1 MPPSGTVASRFA
13 LSRPLPWVIGI
24 ALLLIAGMVAWDWRV
39 ARQHGAAP
47 QPTAAPAVA
56 PTPPA
61 PAPQSAR
68 PATPP
73 GPSFDIVRINPRG
86 DAVMAGRATPGA
98 DVVLRDG
105 DRDLGRAR
113 ADAQGNWVFLPAQPL
128 APGARELSILER
140 VPGGDDRR
148 SESTVVLVVPDEAA
162 KAAGTTAM
170 AVLSTP
176 GAAPRMLQGPE
187 SGQATPTAPVPS
199 TPPSAT
205 PNPQARAATPARLGV
220 DAVDYDEHGE
230 VRFAGTAEAGAT
242 LRLYVNNQPIGD
254 ATADA
259 LGRWTLAPEAPIS
272 AGDHT
277 LRLDQV
283 GAGGRVANRVE
294 LPFHRQAKAAA
305 DDTGRVVVQP
315 GQSLWQIARQ
325 AYGQGTRFTVIY
337 AANKDTIRDPRLI
350 YPGQTFTLPD
360 ATLPTPNTA
369 NPR

>member
-1 MPPSGTVASRFA
+1 MPPAGSVASRFA

-24 ALLLIAGMVAWDWRV
+24 AALIIAGLVAWDWRI

-47 QPTAAPAVA
+47 LPVASSPPATTASPPPARAPA
-56 PTPPA
+56 TP
-61 PAPQSAR
+61 SA
-68 PATPP
+68 PP

-128 APGARELSILER
+128 APGARELSIVER
-140 VPGGDDRR
+140 VPGGEDRR
-148 SESTVVLVVPDEAA
+148 SEATVLLVVPDEAA
-162 KAAGTTAM
+162 KATGTTAM
-170 AVLSTP
+170 AVLSAP

-187 SGQATPTAPVPS
+187 PSQATPPAAS
-199 TPPSAT
+199 TPAGGVAPT
-205 PNPQARAATPARLGV
+205 NPLARTTIAPRLGV
-220 DAVDYDEHGE
+220 DAVDYDERGE
-230 VRFAGTAEAGAT
+230 VRFAGTAEPGAT
-242 LRLYVNNQPIGD
+242 LRLYVDNQPVGD
-254 ATADA
+254 AQADA
-259 LGRWTLAPEAPIS
+259 LGRWTLAPEAPVA

-283 GAGGRVANRVE
+283 GAGGRVGSRVE
-294 LPFHRQAKAAA
+294 LPFHRQARSAA
-305 DDTGRVVVQP
+305 DEGRVVVQP

-350 YPGQTFTLPD
+350 YPGQTFTLP
-360 ATLPTPNTA
+360 TPNTA
-369 NPR
+369 NSR

>member
-1 MPPSGTVASRFA
+1 MPPTGTVVSRFA

-24 ALLLIAGMVAWDWRV
+24 AVLLIAGMVAWDWRV
-39 ARQHGAAP
+39 ARQHGTAP
-47 QPTAAPAVA
+47 QTTAAPAVTT
-56 PTPPA
+56 TPA
-61 PAPQSAR
+61 QAPQAAK

-113 ADAQGNWVFLPAQPL
+113 TDAQGNWVFLPAQPL
-128 APGARELSILER
+128 PSGARELSIVER

-170 AVLSTP
+170 VVLSTP

-187 SGQATPTAPVPS
+187 PGQTAAPIPS
-199 TPPSAT
+199 TPPDAA
-205 PNPQARAATPARLGV
+205 PNPLTRATTQARLGV
-220 DAVDYDEHGE
+220 DAVDYDERGE

-259 LGRWTLAPEAPIS
+259 LGRWTLAPDAPIA
-272 AGDHT
+272 AGDHK

-294 LPFHRQAKAAA
+294 LPFHRQAKAVAE
-305 DDTGRVVVQP
+305 DIGRVVVQP

-350 YPGQTFTLPD
+350 YPGQTFTLPT